1 MVIIFMGSSLERHL
15 ETILSIFPVDVSST
29 ENTGLQGLDPGTRI
43 FKVDPRKSPLIPKDA
58 EVGSPFIVDTSS
70 GREIACHP
78 HIVGERLEELCL
90 DCAREF
96 VNALKTLGL
105 FDGEN
110 LGILH
115 ILRAAEGYRV
125 AEALH
130 RDAPIISVRTEYTVN
145 GYRAHLGDE
154 RDVRVT
160 YRDYYGLGQLDEAST
175 ILIPDTYATGRS
187 AEAALRD
194 LFESGFKPRR
204 IVLYGFIA
212 ISALVKL
219 GQFSQ
224 RNGVGL
230 TSFSICDISQLAH
243 NNYDMPLY
251 GLDESLY
258 SSNGE
263 LARLGSIVDVE
274 TLREFLP
281 RYVAGL
287 DQPGDWSER
296 QTTLFDGYGNERGD
310 ISHHLRNSM
319 RLIEALREINPRQ
332 PWYNEYH
339 DNIALKEMKRL
350 RETLR
355 EYERLSRTEG
365 L

>member
-1 MVIIFMGSSLERHL
+1 
-15 ETILSIFPVDVSST
+15 
-29 ENTGLQGLDPGTRI
+29 
-43 FKVDPRKSPLIPKDA
+43 
-58 EVGSPFIVDTSS
+58 
-70 GREIACHP
+70 
-78 HIVGERLEELCL
+78 
-90 DCAREF
+90 
-96 VNALKTLGL
+96 
-105 FDGEN
+105 
-110 LGILH
+110 
-115 ILRAAEGYRV
+115 
-125 AEALH
+125 
-130 RDAPIISVRTEYTVN
+130 
-145 GYRAHLGDE
+145 
-154 RDVRVT
+154 
-160 YRDYYGLGQLDEAST
+160 
-175 ILIPDTYATGRS
+175 
-187 AEAALRD
+187 
-194 LFESGFKPRR
+194 
-204 IVLYGFIA
+204 
-212 ISALVKL
+212 
-219 GQFSQ
+219 
-224 RNGVGL
+224 
-230 TSFSICDISQLAH
+230 
-243 NNYDMPLY
+243 MPLY